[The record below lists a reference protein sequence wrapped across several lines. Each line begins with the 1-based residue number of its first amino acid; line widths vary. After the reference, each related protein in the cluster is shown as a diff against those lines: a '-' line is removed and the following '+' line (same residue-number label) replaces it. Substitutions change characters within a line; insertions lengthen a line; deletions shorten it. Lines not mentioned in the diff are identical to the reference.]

1 MFTYLLA
8 SLPTLKLTEA
18 PNHSIEAFLALCER
32 FVSPAEQADLVALF
46 HPAEE
51 APNTAVA
58 ATWLAWETQWRNA
71 VAQQRAVRRRL
82 EVSPY
87 LRSHPG
93 YRVDIALRV
102 AEAYAK
108 ETPLARE
115 LALDELRWRLLEELA
130 LEDSWGFAALYA
142 YAVRLRLAW
151 RWAGL
156 TDEVGWEALEAAVKQ
171 LEASHG

>member
-18 PNHSIEAFLALCER
+18 PNLSAEAFLASCER
-32 FVSPAEQADLVALF
+32 FVAAAEQADLVAVF
-46 HPAEE
+46 NPSE
-51 APNTAVA
+51 APPNTPVA

-71 VAQQRAVRRRL
+71 VAQQRAARRRL
-82 EVSPY
+82 EASPY

-102 AEAYAK
+102 AEAYAR

-115 LALDELRWRLLEELA
+115 LALTELCWRLLDELA
-130 LEDSWGFAALYA
+130 LQDSWGFAALYA
-142 YAVRLRLAW
+142 YAVKLRLAW

-156 TDEVGWEALEAAVKQ
+156 TDEAGWVALEAALQ
-171 LEASHG
+171 LEANHG

>member
-1 MFTYLLA
+1 VFTYLLA

-18 PNHSIEAFLALCER
+18 PNLSAEAFLASCER
-32 FVSPAEQADLVALF
+32 FVSVAGQADLQAVF
-46 HPAEE
+46 SPTED
-51 APNTAVA
+51 PPSTAVA

-71 VAQQRAVRRRL
+71 VAQQRAARRRL
-82 EVSPY
+82 EASPY

-102 AEAYAK
+102 AEAYAR

-115 LALDELRWRLLEELA
+115 LALTELCWRLLDELA
-130 LEDSWGFAALYA
+130 LQDSWGLAALYA
-142 YAVRLRLAW
+142 YAVKLRLAW

-156 TDEVGWEALEAAVKQ
+156 TDEAGWVALEAAVRQ